1 MEKKRFTVLPEGIQQ
16 AFLKLIDPVI
26 DLIVQLNVHPHFFT
40 VLGLLLS
47 GVSAY
52 FFATGDLRMGGMF
65 VLLGGICDILDGK
78 IARRSGLSSKFGAL
92 LDSSLDRYAEMFM
105 YLGIGIYF
113 VRQGNPA
120 TSMMVFL
127 ALGGSLMVSYVRA
140 RAEGLGYDC
149 KVGLMQ
155 RPERIV
161 YIGFGS
167 ILHSLIL
174 EIVIWMVA
182 ILANFTAFQRMQHV
196 WKLEK
201 KEKEAEEQEEPLDE
215 SLGI

>member
-1 MEKKRFTVLPEGIQQ
+1 MEKKRFTVLPEWIQQ
-16 AFLKLIDPVI
+16 GFLKLIDPVI
-26 DLIVQLNVHPHFFT
+26 DLIVQFNVHPHFFT
-40 VLGLLLS
+40 VLGLVLS

-113 VRQGNPA
+113 VREGNPA

-161 YIGFGS
+161 YIGFGA
-167 ILHSLIL
+167 ILHALIL